1 MWETNEKST
10 SDFSKVPILLSCDYE
25 IDETSNYM
33 ILSVISAVKI
43 KSLIFTPSSL

>member
-1 MWETNEKST
+1 MWETNEKGT
-10 SDFSKVPILLSCDYE
+10 SEYSEVPVILSCDYE